1 MTTGVTAKAPTA
13 TAATA
18 ATAAATPAAA
28 PAALEPSAPQ
38 QPAPVTARGP
48 APTGR
53 VLRPRT
59 AALPEDPAALAAA
72 AKARERAAAWTGGE
86 VKTPLWDCGAPV
98 VPESPR
104 PVVLADLPIG
114 PTPESVQ
121 LVQRM
126 KR

>member
-1 MTTGVTAKAPTA
+1 VTAKAPTA
-13 TAATA
+13 TAAA

-28 PAALEPSAPQ
+28 PAAAPAALQPSAPQ
-38 QPAPVTARGP
+38 QPAPLTARGP